1 MTPINF
7 YKKEK
12 PLTSLVGMGGGA
24 TGLQFGGASKSTY
37 IDDVFSTYLY
47 KGTGDESGATG
58 QTITNGVDLSGEGGM
73 TWIKGLTYDPRH
85 AVVDTVRGAGKMLA
99 TNETSVSTAADLT
112 GLASFTS
119 DGFTLG
125 NESGGYQR
133 CNMQNQKYASWSF
146 RKTKGFFDVVT
157 YTGNSVSGDTN
168 TQSIAH
174 DLGSVPG
181 CIIVKPTSQSGA
193 WKVYHR
199 SKGNRYNAILDTTE
213 AGDDNRD
220 TWNNTTPTATHF
232 SVGDD
237 GGWGVNANGVDYVA
251 YLFAG
256 GASTAATA
264 KSVDFDGTNDYLS
277 IPDDPAFDVET
288 NFTAEC
294 WFNVDHLSG
303 SYDGLFGQWSGTGT
317 NGYILEYVG
326 TELRFYIDGVGGH
339 KVVGTEVTAPRGE
352 WHHVAISKE
361 GSITRIFLNGE
372 QTVADFDM
380 GTLTASSA
388 FHIGAHIAGA
398 GGWFNGKISNVR
410 VVKGT
415 AVYTTAFRPPT
426 EPLTNITNT
435 VLLCCNDSSQ
445 TGSTVTPATITNNG
459 ATASTMNPFDDP
471 EGFKFG
477 EDGDKGI
484 ITCGAYI
491 GNSSGAN
498 GPTIDLGWEP
508 QWILLKRTTGGTGNW
523 HLYDSMRGMVDGGN
537 DCVIHPDM
545 VNQDNCVQDWM
556 KVTPTGFKI
565 DKSDSVVNEGG
576 DVYIYVAIRRP
587 DGYVGKPADAGT
599 DVYNTVNGDTDGVA
613 PAFTNI
619 GFPVDLAL
627 FKRATDNSHNW
638 GTSPRLTQKYYLS
651 CNQDRA
657 ETSNAAQMFDYMS
670 AWNSGTDTSGG
681 YVSWAW
687 KRGKSFDVVAYR
699 GTGVQRQLSHNLGKV
714 PEMVWIKVRDETWP
728 WAVAHKGLN
737 GGVNPWN
744 YWLHLN
750 ENYTES
756 SSGSM
761 FIGPSG
767 GAAPTETHMS
777 LSSNYHVNAAV
788 NYPATGPRD
797 YMMYL
802 FASVDGI
809 SKVGSYTGTGVIG
822 QAESTGFTP
831 RVIIIKRVD
840 STSNWNIWDSLR
852 GWSNG
857 LYLNETDQNQ
867 NIPWVSTT
875 GTGFT
880 LPTDNVNVNA
890 DGGKYIYYA
899 HA

>member
-1 MTPINF
+1 MDI
-7 YKKEK
+7 
-12 PLTSLVGMGGGA
+12 TSQQLLQGSAGGK
-24 TGLQFGGASKSTY
+24 KSTY
-37 IDDVFSTYLY
+37 VEDVFSTHLW
-47 KGTGDESGATG
+47 KGNDTARS
-58 QTITNGVDLSGEGGM
+58 INNGIDLSGEGGL
-73 TWIKGLTYDPRH
+73 TWIKSRSNTEDNWLF
-85 AVVDTVRGAGKMLA
+85 DTVNGADWALRSNLDNA
-99 TNETSVSTAADLT
+99 RYNT
-112 GLASFTS
+112 GSPYMSAFNSNGFSIGTHDGVNDASQTYS
-119 DGFTLG
+119 
-125 NESGGYQR
+125 
-133 CNMQNQKYASWSF
+133 SWTF
-146 RKTKGFFDVVT
+146 RKAPGFFDVVS
-157 YTGNSVSGDTN
+157 YTGNGANRT
-168 TQSIAH
+168 IAH
-174 DLGSVPG
+174 ELGSVPG
-181 CIIVKPTSQSGA
+181 CVIVKRTDTTGEWRMTHRGTDSTTETPRLNSSGLPYNSPTS
-193 WKVYHR
+193 
-199 SKGNRYNAILDTTE
+199 
-213 AGDDNRD
+213 
-220 TWNNTTPTATHF
+220 WNSTLPTATNF
-232 SVGDD
+232 SLGTHDD
-237 GGWGVNANGVDYVA
+237 VNASGGTYVA

-264 KSVDFDGTNDYLS
+264 KSVDFDGSNDYLS

-294 WFNVDHLSG
+294 WFKADALPGTYNA
-303 SYDGLFGQWSGTGT
+303 LFGQWSGTGT
-317 NGYILEYVG
+317 AGYLVEYVG
-326 TELRFYIDGVGGH
+326 TELRFYGAFSGGH

-380 GTLTASSA
+380 GTVAASSA
-388 FHIGAHIAGA
+388 FHIGGHIAGA
-398 GGWFNGKISNVR
+398 GGWFDGKISNVR

-537 DCVIHPDM
+537 DCVLHPDM
-545 VNQDNCVQDWM
+545 NNADNCVQDWM

-613 PAFTNI
+613 PAFPNI

-657 ETSNAAQMFDYMS
+657 ETSNAYQMFDYMS

-714 PEMVWIKVRDETWP
+714 PEMVWVKVRDETWP

-750 ENYTES
+750 ENFTEN

-809 SKVGSYTGTGVIG
+809 SKVGSYTGTGVSG
-822 QAESTGFTP
+822 KAESTGFTP

-857 LYLNETDQNQ
+857 LYLNKTDDNQ
-867 NIPWVSTT
+867 PIPWVNTT
-875 GTGFT
+875 STGFT
-880 LPTDNVNVNA
+880 LPTTNVNVNA
-890 DGGKYIYYA
+890 SSGKYIYYA